1 MYAAPTTPQ
10 SIGGVLD
17 SGFRL
22 VRECFKLAFLL
33 GLAAALVAAPFNRT
47 LRAVLLE
54 SPNAASGLTV
64 LVGGLV
70 TVVIVVTLYGT
81 LLAVLDSTAR
91 GQPLPLNEALRV
103 GLHRGPALFVVG
115 LCYGVLVAVGIVLL
129 VVPGLF
135 LMILLVYAYAAS
147 VAEPLG
153 PIASLQYS
161 RNLVRGHWWRTAG
174 LFTIIGFI
182 YLVLYAAIGALGGFT
197 AALNSGVLETGTL
210 PWYFDLVVT
219 PLVSGLV
226 AAVLYP
232 LYIAAYRDAKLRY
245 EGGDLAAR
253 IAAAEA

>member
-22 VRECFKLAFLL
+22 IRECFKLAFLL

-47 LRAVLLE
+47 LRAVMLD
-54 SPNAASGLTV
+54 SPNAASAPTV
-64 LVGGLV
+64 LIGGLV
-70 TVVIVVTLYGT
+70 TIVIVLTLYGA
-81 LLAVLDSTAR
+81 LLAALDSTAR
-91 GQPLPLNEALRV
+91 GQPLALSDALRQ
-103 GLHRGPALFVVG
+103 GLRRGPALFLVG
-115 LCYGVLVAVGIVLL
+115 LCYGVLVAVGCVLL
-129 VVPGLF
+129 VIPGLF

-147 VAEPLG
+147 VTERLG

-161 RNLVRGHWWRTAG
+161 RDLVRGHWWRTAG

-182 YLVLYAAIGALGGFT
+182 YLVLYAAIAAFGGVT
-197 AALNSGVLETGTL
+197 AAFNSGVLETGTL
-210 PWYFDLVVT
+210 PWYFDIVVT